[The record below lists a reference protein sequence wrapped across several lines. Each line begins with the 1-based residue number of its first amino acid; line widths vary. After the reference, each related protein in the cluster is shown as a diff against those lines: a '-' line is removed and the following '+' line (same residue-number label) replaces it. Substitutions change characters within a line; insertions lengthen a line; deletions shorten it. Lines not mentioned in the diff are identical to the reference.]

1 MSRETT
7 PNPGAILEADQTPL
21 SHVPESRGVRSLR
34 SAEKAVLLP
43 CPFCGGRCSVEDQKP
58 FENITTWIT
67 ICCQCYMMGRSY
79 AVKKEAIDAW
89 NTRTTPPARS
99 YADGVEFEEAAKI
112 ADAFASGQQQMIDEE
127 GPDEACRGGKEVAEF
142 IANAI
147 RRRAAIRL
155 LSQGGKA

>member
-1 MSRETT
+1 MSGAVEGVALPDSELIYQALRFFFWSAGQGVSPINTDDAPEPEETFWQYGLRT
-7 PNPGAILEADQTPL
+7 GDEEWETVAERYRA
-21 SHVPESRGVRSLR
+21 SL
-34 SAEKAVLLP
+34 
-43 CPFCGGRCSVEDQKP
+43 
-58 FENITTWIT
+58 
-67 ICCQCYMMGRSY
+67 
-79 AVKKEAIDAW
+79 
-89 NTRTTPPARS
+89 TTPPVRS

-127 GPDEACRGGKEVAEF
+127 GPDEACKGGKAVAEF